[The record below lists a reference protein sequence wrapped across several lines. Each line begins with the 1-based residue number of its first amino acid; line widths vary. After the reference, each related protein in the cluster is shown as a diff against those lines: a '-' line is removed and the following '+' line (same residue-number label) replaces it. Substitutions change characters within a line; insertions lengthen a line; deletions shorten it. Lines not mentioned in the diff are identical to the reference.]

1 MEPTASPTG
10 NPVDPHQAD
19 PHRRARLRW
28 RARRGLL
35 ENDLIFER
43 FFSRYEHD
51 LSDADVSGLTVLLE
65 LSDNDLMDLLL
76 SRKEPE
82 GDLAVPEVA
91 HVLALLRSA

>member
-1 MEPTASPTG
+1 MSES
-10 NPVDPHQAD
+10 HQSD

-43 FFSRYEHD
+43 FFERHEHD
-51 LSDADVSGLTVLLE
+51 LSDADVSALSRLLD

-76 SRKEPE
+76 ARKEPE
-82 GDLAVPEVA
+82 GDLASPEMSR
-91 HVLALLRSA
+91 LLEMLRSV